1 MNNRNINWLIKRRVI
16 FRQDPITDK
25 PTIETHQYKY
35 YENGTYEC
43 YHLFNSKA
51 KITTYKSLK
60 WHFFVLYY
68 LNQDG
73 IEGDIVSLEDDMR
86 YIFKFIANKENGFVT
101 FFIKNKLLEDI
112 IGDVL
117 QQGGEPPKN
126 KLRKIIFKMSTGL
139 STREKLS
146 IVGQLIGR
154 KKISKEDIYDAMICI
169 SDTNFVTA
177 EKITIGKIAELLNCS
192 TRTIYRNMNKELKK
206 EKERL
211 NEEIQHI

>member
-1 MNNRNINWLIKRRVI
+1 MNNRNIDWLVKHRIVFKR
-16 FRQDPITDK
+16 DPITDI

-68 LNQDG
+68 LNMDN
-73 IEGDIVSLEDDMR
+73 IINSDFVTLSR
-86 YIFKFIANKENGFVT
+86 FIANKDNGFVT

-112 IGDVL
+112 IRDVL

-146 IVGQLIGR
+146 IVGKLIGR
-154 KKISKEDIYDAMICI
+154 SKVSQEDIYNTMICM
-169 SDTNFVTA
+169 SDS
-177 EKITIGKIAELLNCS
+177 EKITISKLAKTLKCS
-192 TRTIYRNMNKELKK
+192 TRTIHRRMSNDLKL

-211 NEEIQHI
+211 NEEI

>member
-1 MNNRNINWLIKRRVI
+1 MDNRNINWLIERQIVFRR
-16 FRQDPITDK
+16 DPITDR
-25 PTIETHQYKY
+25 PTLETHQYKY

-68 LNQDG
+68 LNMDN
-73 IEGDIVSLEDDMR
+73 IINSDFVTVAR
-86 YIFKFIANKENGFVT
+86 FIADKNNGFVT

-146 IVGQLIGR
+146 IVGRLIGR
-154 KKISKEDIYDAMICI
+154 SKVSKEDIYDAMICI
-169 SDTNFVTA
+169 SDS
-177 EKITIGKIAELLNCS
+177 EKITISKLAKTLRCS
-192 TRTIYRNMNKELKK
+192 TRTIHRRMSNELKL
-206 EKERL
+206 EKVRL
-211 NEEIQHI
+211 NEEI

>member
-1 MNNRNINWLIKRRVI
+1 MNNRNIDWLVKHRIVFKR
-16 FRQDPITDK
+16 DPITDI

-68 LNQDG
+68 LNMDN
-73 IEGDIVSLEDDMR
+73 IINSDFVTLSR
-86 YIFKFIANKENGFVT
+86 FIADKNNGFVT

-112 IGDVL
+112 IKDVL

-146 IVGQLIGR
+146 IVGKLIGR
-154 KKISKEDIYDAMICI
+154 SKVSQFDVGVSICGCTP
-169 SDTNFVTA
+169 SGSRNRRSQF
-177 EKITIGKIAELLNCS
+177 LLV
-192 TRTIYRNMNKELKK
+192 
-206 EKERL
+206 
-211 NEEIQHI
+211 

>member
-1 MNNRNINWLIKRRVI
+1 MDNRNINWLIERRIV
-16 FRQDPITDK
+16 FRRDPITDK

-68 LNQDG
+68 LNMDN
-73 IEGDIVSLEDDMR
+73 IINSDFVTIAR
-86 YIFKFIANKENGFVT
+86 FIAKKENGFVT

-146 IVGQLIGR
+146 IVGKLIGR
-154 KKISKEDIYDAMICI
+154 SKVSKEDIYDAMICI
-169 SDTNFVTA
+169 SDS
-177 EKITIGKIAELLNCS
+177 EKITISKLAKTLKCS
-192 TRTIYRNMNKELKK
+192 TRTIHRRMSNELKL
-206 EKERL
+206 EKVRL
-211 NEEIQHI
+211 NEEI

>member
-1 MNNRNINWLIKRRVI
+1 MDNRNINWLIERRIV
-16 FRQDPITDK
+16 FRRDPITDK

-146 IVGQLIGR
+146 IVGKLIGR
-154 KKISKEDIYDAMICI
+154 SKVSKEDIYDAMICI
-169 SDTNFVTA
+169 SDS
-177 EKITIGKIAELLNCS
+177 EKITISKLAKTLKCS
-192 TRTIYRNMNKELKK
+192 TRTIHRRMSNELKL
-206 EKERL
+206 EKVRL
-211 NEEIQHI
+211 NEEI